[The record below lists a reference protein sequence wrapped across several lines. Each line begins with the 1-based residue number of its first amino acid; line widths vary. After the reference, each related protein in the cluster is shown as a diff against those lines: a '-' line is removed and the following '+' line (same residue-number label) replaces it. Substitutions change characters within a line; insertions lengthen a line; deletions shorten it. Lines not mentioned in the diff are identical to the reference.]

1 MPRSAIALGTE
12 ALIACYRTHKLPV
25 TQFSSTSWLFLMEQT
40 GFIFKVLVISAGVSI
55 LIKYGGPTLS
65 IPPTLTNVLLFV
77 LGPTV
82 VMAIALG
89 TRYANSGAKR

>member
-1 MPRSAIALGTE
+1 
-12 ALIACYRTHKLPV
+12 
-25 TQFSSTSWLFLMEQT
+25 MEQT
-40 GFIFKVLVISAGVSI
+40 GFIFKVLVISAGLSV
-55 LIKYGGPTLS
+55 LIKYGGPALS

-77 LGPTV
+77 LAPSV